1 MTSLADLAIDDVV
14 SLNFFNIFFAQINSV
29 AKIARPTGITI
40 IAGPGVKNNTHPI
53 NTIDIPIKN
62 ITNFLICL

>member
-1 MTSLADLAIDDVV
+1 MASLADLVIDDVV
-14 SLNFFNIFFAQINSV
+14 SLNFFNNFFAQINSV
-29 AKIARPTGITI
+29 AKTARPTGITI
-40 IAGPGVKNNTHPI
+40 IAGPGVKNNTQPI